1 MSFVKTTVL
10 LGALLSAGALI
21 AQTPDASLGATP
33 SASPA
38 QAQTSARHAP
48 NPNKQAKRL
57 AKALGLTR
65 DQEAQIGPIL
75 ADRDRQIQQ
84 LRADSSMAPADRRA
98 KARALAQ
105 DSRARIEALLNDS
118 QKQRFEQ
125 MLADRRNR
133 GRQANQTPQG

>member
-21 AQTPDASLGATP
+21 AQQPDTSLSATP
-33 SASPA
+33 AAPQA
-38 QAQTSARHAP
+38 QAQTSARRAP
-48 NPNKQAKRL
+48 NPNKQAQRL

-65 DQEAQIGPIL
+65 EQVAQIRPIL

-84 LRADSSMAPADRRA
+84 LRADNSLAPADRRA

-105 DSRARIEALLNDS
+105 DNKAKIEALLNDS
-118 QKQRFEQ
+118 QKQQFEQ

-133 GRQANQTPQG
+133 GRQANQIPQS